1 MKQQIET
8 VEETTSPPKRVRYE
22 GLPLVLIAG
31 RPNVGK
37 STLYNR
43 LLHKRRAITDPTPGV
58 TRDPIEAECH
68 FRDSDRRFRLVD
80 TGGFKL
86 EREGLDGLVVEK
98 TLASLVYADLVIFLV
113 DAKEVTPEDE
123 EFAQLL
129 RRWSDK
135 VLLVVNKA
143 DSPERDSMA
152 WGHLRWGFGKGKAS
166 REVQADGA
174 PLFISAEHGR
184 NIDELEEAIIRRL
197 DFSKIVEVELER
209 APIRLAIL
217 GKPNTGKSTL
227 LNRLLGEDKSI
238 VSDQPGTTRDPV
250 EGRFNFKK
258 RDFRILDTAGIRR
271 KAKVHDSVEYYSV
284 TRAIKSVQDCDI
296 VLHMIDAREGLT
308 DQDKK
313 IAAFAAEAG
322 RGVVFILNKW
332 DEMPD
337 IKNSFEAARDKLRY
351 FFGQMAWA
359 PVLPLSARDGFGVDK
374 LMNTIVTIYAQ
385 LTKEIETS
393 ALMRAVE
400 GWIETTPPPVGPRT
414 RWKLRYAVQTS
425 SNPQGFSFFVTRPEA
440 VAEAYRS
447 FLRNR
452 LREDLGLD
460 KVPVLLELKASRQ
473 GWVERKAGIDAVSKA
488 PGGPRP
494 APKAPS
500 GSVPSGKVPSGSM
513 PAGKPS
519 GGEAVSGPSKA
530 KPSRKTPSGRASV
543 KVPPKSSRVKPARAK
558 KAQKPENRRIAA
570 KEIKAVKAARARAA
584 AGPGAR
590 PTKPRSPKPQASKP
604 RASKPPASKPQ
615 ASKPRAPKPRASK
628 PRASGRGQAKDGA

>member
-1 MKQQIET
+1 
-8 VEETTSPPKRVRYE
+8 
-22 GLPLVLIAG
+22 
-31 RPNVGK
+31 
-37 STLYNR
+37 
-43 LLHKRRAITDPTPGV
+43 
-58 TRDPIEAECH
+58 
-68 FRDSDRRFRLVD
+68 
-80 TGGFKL
+80 
-86 EREGLDGLVVEK
+86 
-98 TLASLVYADLVIFLV
+98 VYADLVIFLV

-152 WGHLRWGFGKGKAS
+152 WGHLRWGFANGRAARSGPPVRMSDGKAI
-166 REVQADGA
+166 REVEADGT

-184 NIDELEEAIIRRL
+184 NIDELEEAIIARL

-238 VSDQPGTTRDPV
+238 VSEEPGTTRDPV
-250 EGRFNFKK
+250 EGRFTFKK
-258 RDFRILDTAGIRR
+258 RDFRVLDTAGIRR

-284 TRAIKSVQDCDI
+284 TRAIKSVGDCDVVI
-296 VLHMIDAREGLT
+296 HMIDAREGLT

-322 RGVVFILNKW
+322 RGVVFVLNKW

-359 PVLPLSARDGFGVDK
+359 PVLPLSARDGFGVEK

-393 ALMRAVE
+393 RLMRSVE
-400 GWIETTPPPVGPRT
+400 GWIEATPPPVGPRT

-425 SNPQGFSFFVTRPEA
+425 FNPQSFTFFVTRPEA

-447 FLRNR
+447 FLRNQM
-452 LREDLGLD
+452 REDLGLD

-473 GWVERKAGIDAVSKA
+473 GWVERKEGLDAGSGSPKGAKRAPATAPLSAAAAPSAKGRGAASKPLATKPLATKKA
-488 PGGPRP
+488 P
-494 APKAPS
+494 
-500 GSVPSGKVPSGSM
+500 
-513 PAGKPS
+513 
-519 GGEAVSGPSKA
+519 
-530 KPSRKTPSGRASV
+530 TGRATV
-543 KVPPKSSRVKPARAK
+543 KIPPKSSRVKPARAK
-558 KAQKPENRRIAA
+558 KAQKPENRRAA
-570 KEIKAVKAARARAA
+570 MKENKALKAARAKAGGGPKRPAKSSPSKAA
-584 AGPGAR
+584 V
-590 PTKPRSPKPQASKP
+590 SKP
-604 RASKPPASKPQ
+604 RGGGK
-615 ASKPRAPKPRASK
+615 
-628 PRASGRGQAKDGA
+628 GGE

>member
-1 MKQQIET
+1 MKEHIEL
-8 VEETTSPPKRVRYE
+8 VEETTSPRRLRYE
-22 GLPLVLIAG
+22 GLPRVVIAG

-58 TRDPIEAECH
+58 TRDPIEAECLL
-68 FRDSDRRFRLVD
+68 RDSGRRFRLLD

-98 TLASLVYADLVIFLV
+98 TLASLEGADLVIFLV

-143 DSPERDSMA
+143 DSPERDSLA
-152 WGHLRWGFGKGKAS
+152 WGHLRWGFGAGRARAERARADKAAIEKVS
-166 REVQADGA
+166 TEKPRGTEPPRGA
-174 PLFISAEHGR
+174 GDPGMLFISAEHGR
-184 NIDELEEAIIRRL
+184 NIDELEEAIIARL
-197 DFSKIVEVELER
+197 DFSKIVEVDLER

-250 EGRFNFKK
+250 EGRFTFKK
-258 RDFRILDTAGIRR
+258 RDFRVLDTAGIRR

-284 TRAIKSVQDCDI
+284 TRAIKSVDDCDVVI
-296 VLHMIDAREGLT
+296 HMIDAREGLT

-322 RGVVFILNKW
+322 RGVVFVLNKW

-359 PVLPLSARDGFGVDK
+359 PVLPLSARDGFGIDK

-385 LTKEIETS
+385 LTKEVETS
-393 ALMRAVE
+393 RLMRAVE
-400 GWIETTPPPVGPRT
+400 GWIEATPPPVAPRT

-425 SNPQGFSFFVTRPEA
+425 SNPQRFSFFVTKPEA

-447 FLRNR
+447 FLRNHI
-452 LREDLGLD
+452 REDLGLD
-460 KVPVLLELKASRQ
+460 KVPVILELKASRQ
-473 GWVERKAGIDAVSKA
+473 GWVERKEGIEAAASKPQAGPARKAERSPDSAAKPTGAKA
-488 PGGPRP
+488 PAKASAKAAVAQGPEAEKRKL
-494 APKAPS
+494 APKT
-500 GSVPSGKVPSGSM
+500 
-513 PAGKPS
+513 PAKKKP
-519 GGEAVSGPSKA
+519 
-530 KPSRKTPSGRASV
+530 TSGRATV

-558 KAQKPENRRIAA
+558 KSQKPENRRAA
-570 KEIKAVKAARARAA
+570 TKEAKAVKAARA
-584 AGPGAR
+584 
-590 PTKPRSPKPQASKP
+590 K
-604 RASKPPASKPQ
+604 
-615 ASKPRAPKPRASK
+615 
-628 PRASGRGQAKDGA
+628 ASGTRKGRA